1 MLVALPLAAWCAMEA
16 PLPWVG
22 ADSSSHIASPT
33 TTTTQRGAARVS
45 PVNDWPALARAR
57 EALHKKFERQKLEQQ
72 KREQKKRDAIA
83 QLVAIQQQLLARKAQ
98 RTAQWDALARCESAG
113 NWSVVDQ
120 YGGGLG
126 IYIGTWHA
134 FGGDEFASN
143 PGYATKDQQ
152 IIVAERI
159 YARFGFSGWGCARNM
174 GWVR

>member
-1 MLVALPLAAWCAMEA
+1 ML
-16 PLPWVG
+16 
-22 ADSSSHIASPT
+22 SP
-33 TTTTQRGAARVS
+33 A
-45 PVNDWPALARAR
+45 NDWPALQRAR
-57 EALHKKFERQKLEQQ
+57 EALHKKRERQKAERR
-72 KREQKKRDAIA
+72 KHDAAVA

-113 NWSVVDQ
+113 NWNVVDQ